1 MIVKPFVHGEVWT
14 GQNPSVHFAYMRKPP
29 APIYGPHKLRE
40 WREFRDLTL
49 EHVAAAIGPS
59 LGGFTHASLSRIE
72 NRKQPYSQPIL
83 EALARVYGTDVA
95 SLLSR
100 SPGDPGAVWSSWESE
115 RAKLPPPRV
124 GQKTLKNRP

>member
-1 MIVKPFVHGEVWT
+1 MQVKPFVHGAIWT
-14 GQNPSVHFAYMRKPP
+14 GYSRPVHSAYMRKPE
-29 APIYGPHKLRE
+29 PIYGPHKLKE
-40 WREFRDLTL
+40 WRLFRDLTL
-49 EHVAAAIGPS
+49 EQAADAIGRD

-83 EALARVYGTDVA
+83 EALARLYRTDVA

-115 RAKLPPPRV
+115 RAALPPPPPASKR
-124 GQKTLKNRP
+124 KTAKN